1 MTHERKPLKPEWPK
15 PVSPL
20 FDVVGDRRCK
30 VSELINF
37 VDSEGRS
44 CYRPPFPLEERVKD

>member
-1 MTHERKPLKPEWPK
+1 MTNEKKPLKPECPK

-20 FDVVGDRRCK
+20 FVVTGDRRCK
-30 VSELINF
+30 ASELINF

-44 CYRPPFPLEERVKD
+44 GYRPPFPWEERVKD